1 MANNSSKKSS
11 SKSGSAKKAV
21 PLKEK
26 EVPRSEDDLS
36 DIRDYTEYM
45 TMVIATRERRFTF
58 EDVTATDDHRPIA
71 AKEFEVKKPGNLLAL
86 MAYNDQEDDPE
97 VYENWDAW
105 ENDS

>member
-1 MANNSSKKSS
+1 MNAQRGPEPEETIQRKKRKRKESPN
-11 SKSGSAKKAV
+11 AKKRARI
-21 PLKEK
+21 L
-26 EVPRSEDDLS
+26 DDL
-36 DIRDYTEYM
+36 

-71 AKEFEVKKPGNLLAL
+71 AKEFDVKKPGNLLAL

-105 ENDS
+105 ENDK